1 MSAAVTE
8 RQPNWG
14 TIVGVLL
21 LAAALRLGVAA
32 AFPGVVHPDETIQY
46 LEQAYRVATGRGLVP
61 WEYQVGARS
70 WLLPGLLV
78 PVVAAARAIS
88 HDPVVLRWA
97 VSLFG
102 IALSL
107 ASLVAAAILA
117 GRTGVRGGA
126 WWAAVIAAL
135 SPELAY
141 FAPHV
146 LADTVAATTL
156 IVGLAVAYRQEP
168 TRERLVLA
176 GLLLGL
182 TLVLRPQLGPAVAI
196 VALGVAGG
204 PSLRRYANLAA
215 GGLVAVGVYGLVDW
229 LTWGMPFGSI
239 ATYVHVNA
247 AGVADVFGRS
257 GPTFYVMG
265 ELATWRWAALPVLA
279 TAAIGAR
286 RAPLIA
292 IVAAAVLLTFSAVGH
307 KEYRFLF
314 PALPLLFLLCG
325 IGTAEL
331 VGLTARWRVVAPIA
345 AAVWIAAFVVAST
358 TPAMRGHWQRGGGA
372 IAALDAINRD
382 RSTCGVAVI
391 EPRSWAQ
398 AGRSRLRD
406 DLPLRTALDPRTYD
420 TLLFVEGAD
429 QRSAPA
435 GYGVAA
441 CHGTGVELACV
452 RRRPGECVAADD
464 FRATPDPAVEAV
476 LHREGLR

>member
-8 RQPNWG
+8 RQPNWR

-21 LAAALRLGVAA
+21 LAAALRLGIAA
-32 AFPGVVHPDETIQY
+32 AYPGVVHPDETIQY
-46 LEQAYRVATGRGLVP
+46 LEQAYRVVTGRGLVP
-61 WEYQVGARS
+61 WEYEVGARS

-78 PVVAAARAIS
+78 PVVAVARAVS
-88 HDPVVLRWA
+88 HDPAVLRWA

-107 ASLVAAAILA
+107 SSMVAAAIIGGRVA
-117 GRTGVRGGA
+117 GGGGA
-126 WWAAVIAAL
+126 WWAALIAAL

-156 IVGLAVAYRQEP
+156 IVGAAVVYRREP
-168 TRERLVLA
+168 TDRRLGSA

-196 VALGVAGG
+196 MALGVAGR
-204 PSLRRYANLAA
+204 PSLDRYASLAA
-215 GGLVAVGVYGLVDW
+215 GGMVAVVVYGVVDW
-229 LTWGMPFGSI
+229 ATWGTPFGSI
-239 ATYVHVNA
+239 ATYVHVNS
-247 AGVADVFGRS
+247 AGIADVFGRS
-257 GPTFYVMG
+257 GPAFYVLG
-265 ELATWRWAALPVLA
+265 ELAAWRWAALPVLV

-292 IVAAAVLLTFSAVGH
+292 IVAATVLLTFSAIGH

-325 IGTAEL
+325 IGTAAL
-331 VGLTARWRVVAPIA
+331 VGRAARWRVGAPVA
-345 AAVWIAAFVVAST
+345 AAVWIVAFLFAST
-358 TPAMRGHWQRGGGA
+358 TPAMHGHRQRGGGVM
-372 IAALDAINRD
+372 AALGAINRD
-382 RSTCGVAVI
+382 PETCGVAIV

-406 DLPLRTALDPRTYD
+406 DLPLRKADDPRAYD

-441 CHGTGVELACV
+441 CYGTGTERACV
-452 RRRPGECVAADD
+452 RRRPGRCVAADD
-464 FRATPDPAVEAV
+464 VRATPDPAVEAV
-476 LHREGLR
+476 LRREGLR